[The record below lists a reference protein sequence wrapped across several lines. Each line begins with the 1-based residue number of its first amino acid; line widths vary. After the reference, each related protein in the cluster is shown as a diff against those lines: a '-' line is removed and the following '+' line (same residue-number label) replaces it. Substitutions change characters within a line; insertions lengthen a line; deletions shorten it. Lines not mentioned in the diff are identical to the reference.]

1 MKFGIENKAQPNVS
15 LKPSLAK
22 LALCKARLSS
32 VVIAS
37 VVVI

>member
-22 LALCKARLSS
+22 LALCKAGL
-32 VVIAS
+32 ALLLGG
-37 VVVI
+37 